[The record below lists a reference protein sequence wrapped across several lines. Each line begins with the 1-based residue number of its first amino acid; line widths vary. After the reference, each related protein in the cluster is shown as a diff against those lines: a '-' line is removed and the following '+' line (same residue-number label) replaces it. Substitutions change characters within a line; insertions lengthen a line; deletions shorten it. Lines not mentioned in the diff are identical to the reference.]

1 VKKLNRAILGE
12 FSGYVRTDANG
23 WIIKRPKAEQPVD
36 LIAECINTL
45 TLQETGESCLVE
57 TIKSSFIRAAD
68 IESELRRI
76 HMVLHWPCFTG
87 LTEAATRHSPREKAG
102 MPEYTNMLENNNGKN
117 RQAPPLSDERLDSMV
132 EEFQQ
137 LLKRRRHAPT
147 SIVITVDG
155 CEQSA
160 KSVQLDETGYTELH
174 LQENSKL
181 IEIWARGENEVD
193 TLLSAFFLSL
203 DSARETVTLEGGQE
217 ITLTVDYAESDD
229 GAGSFQVGIGYGETK
244 FIRKIQHAYRRKA
257 KEQVKRPWYTQPA
270 FVVLLAVV
278 SLTAVVG
285 LIPQIR
291 NRVYVAGESIFT
303 PFTALPAPVPADQS
317 NVTVRTNL
325 HGPPTAHFTM
335 SAQGKTAT
343 DGQTLTLS
351 VPVNGNVTV
360 AFNSTSTQGS
370 AAITNYAWRSNGAQ
384 ICGNSSTCSY
394 NFGTASNQITLT
406 VTDSNGL
413 NSIATIGQTVAE
425 RKSNPNEQDALRHP
439 QEAFA
444 SEGRQSQRN
453 NSSKVS
459 KGESVTGAVPSLRTI
474 RGIYV
479 EPSGLYDA
487 AELNALAHS
496 SQVEAL
502 KESGLFEPK
511 ASPDEAS
518 ARLKIVSD
526 FESGSGDKAQAQLVT
541 AKEGRVIW
549 YGPLLSI
556 SRDNN
561 PQGGSTEVRN
571 FVAKT
576 IKALIAKKEKPA
588 HGGRRHASRV
598 RHTSSAKE

>member
-1 VKKLNRAILGE
+1 
-12 FSGYVRTDANG
+12 
-23 WIIKRPKAEQPVD
+23 
-36 LIAECINTL
+36 
-45 TLQETGESCLVE
+45 
-57 TIKSSFIRAAD
+57 
-68 IESELRRI
+68 
-76 HMVLHWPCFTG
+76 M
-87 LTEAATRHSPREKAG
+87 
-102 MPEYTNMLENNNGKN
+102 
-117 RQAPPLSDERLDSMV
+117 
-132 EEFQQ
+132 
-137 LLKRRRHAPT
+137 
-147 SIVITVDG
+147 
-155 CEQSA
+155 
-160 KSVQLDETGYTELH
+160 
-174 LQENSKL
+174 
-181 IEIWARGENEVD
+181 
-193 TLLSAFFLSL
+193 
-203 DSARETVTLEGGQE
+203 
-217 ITLTVDYAESDD
+217 
-229 GAGSFQVGIGYGETK
+229 
-244 FIRKIQHAYRRKA
+244 
-257 KEQVKRPWYTQPA
+257 
-270 FVVLLAVV
+270 
-278 SLTAVVG
+278 G